1 MRSIFRRLPLAAA
14 LTAVVVM
21 PATLLA
27 QLPASDPSAG
37 MAPSSRPIRL
47 GFGGGV
53 IVPREGASMRELK
66 QGVQGQGFVVV
77 KLPAGL
83 PALRANV
90 DFARMRLQSP
100 VVPAPS
106 LGYTPP
112 AGQLPTEETVRT
124 MLAGVAS
131 LKFDL
136 LRGPVRPYVLAGV
149 GAFHFKDEE
158 QAGLSSDAAR
168 QLDFGME
175 GGAGLSIKLG
185 PIDAFAETRL
195 QNVYTKQ
202 KGLIDTK
209 TIRAFPV
216 TFGITL

>member
-1 MRSIFRRLPLAAA
+1 MRSLFRRLPLAAA
-14 LTAVVVM
+14 LTALVVT
-21 PATLLA
+21 PAALFA
-27 QLPASDPSAG
+27 QFPASDAGAG
-37 MAPSSRPIRL
+37 MSPSSRPIRL

-53 IVPREGASMRELK
+53 IVPREGASVRELK
-66 QGVQGQGFVVV
+66 QGVQGQGFVVFR
-77 KLPAGL
+77 LPAGL

-100 VVPAPS
+100 LAPSPSSAPAP
-106 LGYTPP
+106 G
-112 AGQLPTEETVRT
+112 APTSEETVRS

-149 GAFHFKDEE
+149 GAFRFQDEA
-158 QAGLSSDAAR
+158 QAGLADDAR
-168 QLDFGME
+168 SQLDFGVE

-185 PIDAFAETRL
+185 PIDAFAETRI

-202 KGLIDTK
+202 KGLIDQK

>member
-1 MRSIFRRLPLAAA
+1 MRSRFRRLPLAAA
-14 LTAVVVM
+14 LTAAVVL
-21 PATLLA
+21 PSALSA
-27 QLPASDPSAG
+27 QLSPQDPASTLSPSG
-37 MAPSSRPIRL
+37 RPIRI

-53 IVPREGASMRELK
+53 IVPREGASMRTLK
-66 QGVQGQGFVVV
+66 QGVQGQGFVLFQ
-77 KLPAGL
+77 LPGGL

-90 DFARMRLQSP
+90 DFARMRVESP
-100 VVPAPS
+100 VAPS
-106 LGYTPP
+106 PSSVPSPGAPT
-112 AGQLPTEETVRT
+112 TEETVRS

-131 LKFDL
+131 MKVDL
-136 LRGPVRPYVLAGV
+136 LHGPVRPYVLAGV
-149 GAFHFKDEE
+149 GAFRFQDEA
-158 QAGLSSDAAR
+158 QAGLANDAR
-168 QLDFGME
+168 SQLDFGLE
-175 GGAGLSIKLG
+175 GGAGLSLRLG